1 MEKSFSSLKPIVDV
15 SGKAKFCV
23 SCGNIA
29 TQEASFNVDG
39 AMLIE
44 KYCDLCAKRKSFL
57 EDNSLFF
64 STNTTAY

>member
-29 TQEASFNVDG
+29 TQEALFNVDG

-44 KYCDLCAKRKSFL
+44 KYCDSCAKKKVK
-57 EDNSLFF
+57 
-64 STNTTAY
+64 

>member
-39 AMLIE
+39 AMLIAI
-44 KYCDLCAKRKSFL
+44 YCDLCAKK
-57 EDNSLFF
+57 EEFF
-64 STNTTAY
+64 RR

>member
-29 TQEASFNVDG
+29 TQEALFNVDG

-44 KYCDLCAKRKSFL
+44 KYCDSCAKKEESFRR
-57 EDNSLFF
+57 
-64 STNTTAY
+64 